1 MHAGDYDYPARIRY
15 VERLTAMSHR
25 ITLTFL
31 LVVCASAALLRAQ
44 TSVDQLGTSTLTEG
58 YRYMVGFP
66 QVWAESTEKP
76 MPSPMQLLISSRTR
90 ATVRITTPAVV
101 SDVARIDKKYVI
113 EPNQTL
119 RIPISTAY
127 MNVAS
132 EQRSGLG
139 IQVTSD
145 RPISVTTYQAWMG
158 NGETARHLPVEGWGT
173 TYYSM
178 NFYTDQYGQSP
189 QTRRFRPSQ
198 ILIIADRDSTMV
210 SYTPT
215 VATEGGIETKGVKKG
230 ETKTVRLQ
238 RGETYLIKSAIDE
251 QLVKDFLSDLSG
263 TLITSNYPIGVVS
276 GHTKV
281 AIMRMPDLI
290 PPTGF
295 PASAHFVRNNVHD
308 AMHPVALS
316 GKRFIT
322 VPCMYT
328 ATRRVGQQIE
338 DWGYDDDRG
347 DVIRVTATEDNTW
360 VRVMRKDGGALTTK
374 FVIPKRGESRLEL
387 ALQDATYWDADKPIL
402 MAQYGKSYARILP
415 LKVEEPRGNDKHSD
429 HAQGHP
435 NVEAGMPMLQTVPPI
450 ERWIDYASFDAPEGM
465 DNFLNVVCAT
475 TDLNNIELDGRTL
488 LDRYSSLV
496 RRVASSE
503 FSYLRLQVTAGFH
516 VMKSLNPNVRWMA
529 WSYGSL
535 DGLQQGRAYGAPV
548 GIDMVQQC
556 NDSIIVEDQRSCG
569 NVKGQASIVSYDTT
583 CGSLFAIAGS
593 ELTNYQC
600 VVDST
605 LGATSRTGAF
615 VLTVI
620 DPLKDASAIV
630 RITSRSGRFIE
641 RTYSY
646 KASPVTIQG
655 ARTACTSVPTTYS
668 LQEKGVYETKWSV
681 SSHGVIVGSDTAD
694 SVVVRW
700 DVVPGQ
706 SDTAFA
712 RVDARVDGCPL
723 SVVYRIDT
731 INEMPIASITESL
744 PGRMIADPSDGTSYQ
759 WLDGSLRVIPNATA
773 RAYEPRQTGAYYAVV
788 SRGQCADTS
797 DRYELLTVSVDDA
810 GATATNAVFPKIV
823 SVVTTP
829 TDCIMNFTGVLHQLG
844 RLDVLTLDGR
854 RVASY
859 SVEEQARRM
868 RFSTLSLSLGAYIVL
883 LSTQQGSDQRLM
895 FIVE

>member
-1 MHAGDYDYPARIRY
+1 MHAGDYDYPARIRF
-15 VERLTAMSHR
+15 VKRLAAMTHR
-25 ITLTFL
+25 IVITIL
-31 LVVCASAALLRAQ
+31 LVVYVSTALVHAQ
-44 TSVDQLGTSTLTEG
+44 ISVDQVGTSSLTEG

-66 QVWAESTEKP
+66 QVWPESTEKP
-76 MPSPMQLLISSRTR
+76 MPQPMQLLISSRTR

-101 SDVARIDKKYVI
+101 TDVLRIDKEYVV
-113 EPNQTL
+113 EPNRTL

-145 RPISVTTYQAWMG
+145 RPITVTTYQAWLG

-178 NFYTDQYGQSP
+178 NFYTDQYGELP
-189 QTRRFRPSQ
+189 QTRRYRPSQ
-198 ILIIADRDSTMV
+198 ILVIANRDSTMV

-251 QLVKDFLSDLSG
+251 PLVKDFLSDLSG
-263 TLITSNYPIGVVS
+263 TLITSNHPIGVVS

-281 AIMRMPDLI
+281 AIMRMPDFI
-290 PPTGF
+290 PPTGL
-295 PASAHFVRNNVHD
+295 PVSAHFVRNNVHD
-308 AMHPVALS
+308 VMHPVALA
-316 GKRFIT
+316 GKRFVT

-374 FVIPKRGESRLEL
+374 FVIPTRGESRLEL
-387 ALQDATYWDADKPIL
+387 ALEDATYWDADKPIL

-415 LKVEEPRGNDKHSD
+415 PKVEDPRGNDKHSD

-435 NVEAGMPMLQTVPPI
+435 TVDAGMPMFQTVPPI
-450 ERWIDYASFDAPEGM
+450 ERWVDYAAFDAPEGM
-465 DNFLNVVCAT
+465 HNFLNIVCNQA
-475 TDLNNIELDGRTL
+475 DLGKIELDGRTL
-488 LDRYSSLV
+488 LDRYGNLV
-496 RRVASSE
+496 RRVSTSE
-503 FSYLRLQVTAGFH
+503 YSTLRVQVTAGYH
-516 VMKSLNPNVRWMA
+516 VMKSLDPSVRWMA
-529 WSYGSL
+529 WNYGSL

-548 GIDMVQQC
+548 GIDLVQQC

-569 NVKGQASIVSYDTT
+569 NVKGQASIVSDDTT

-593 ELTNYQC
+593 ELTNYRC

-630 RITSRSGRFIE
+630 RITSRSGRYLE
-641 RTYSY
+641 RAYNY
-646 KASPVTIQG
+646 RVITIQG
-655 ARTACTSVPTTYS
+655 ARTACTNTPTTYM
-668 LQEKGVYETKWSV
+668 LQGTGASETKWSV
-681 SSHGVIVGSDTAD
+681 SSHGVIVGSDSAD

-706 SDTAFA
+706 SDTAFVS
-712 RVDARVDGCPL
+712 VDARVDGCPL
-723 SVVYRIDT
+723 SVVYRMSNIT
-731 INEMPIASITESL
+731 EMPIASISETSA
-744 PGRMIADPSDGTSYQ
+744 GRLVAEPSDATSYQ
-759 WLDGSLRVIPNATA
+759 WLDGDRQLIPNATA
-773 RAYEPRQTGAYYAVV
+773 RTYEPRRIGSYYAVV

-810 GATATNAVFPKIV
+810 SAPATNVLSPKIE

-829 TDCIMNFTGVLHQLG
+829 TDCIVNTNGVHHQSG
-844 RLDVLTLDGR
+844 RVDVLTLDGR

-859 SVEEQARRM
+859 PVESQARRV
-868 RFSTLSLSLGAYIVL
+868 RFSTLSFSVGAYIVV

-895 FIVE
+895 FVVE